1 MTGSAV
7 KMRDTKAGET
17 EKRTDRWRNRGK
29 KEKHR
34 SLVFRKRK
42 RELWLTEKDK
52 FVLLC
57 YVLSVCWP
65 SLQPVHLLTP
75 SALGLRSHD
84 AASSMLSRRPPAPA
98 MFVFVV
104 PSFRAL
110 PHFILIFH
118 M

>member
-1 MTGSAV
+1 M

-17 EKRTDRWRNRGK
+17 ERRTDRWRNRGK

-57 YVLSVCWP
+57 YLLSACWP
-65 SLQPVHLLTP
+65 SLKPVHLLTP
-75 SALGLRSHD
+75 SALGLRSHG
-84 AASSMLSRRPPAPA
+84 AASSMLSRRPPALA